1 MAHAETTAESLK
13 AALVAAG
20 IDPTGLDLAF
30 LAGIKDETEQR
41 IAAHRSDP
49 GYTAAAPAFNPPKEA

>member
-1 MAHAETTAESLK
+1 MTHAEAPAESLK

-20 IDPTGLDLAF
+20 LDPTGLDLEF
-30 LAGIKDETEQR
+30 LAVIKDETEQR

-49 GYTAAAPAFNPPKEA
+49 GYGAAAPAFNPPAEA